1 MFVEKQK
8 FRCWTE
14 VIRIFKFLGYLNN
27 DGNAKWHRIAAILN
41 QLIFVHF
48 ILFAQGF
55 EVIESVA
62 LRKDFFKTI
71 QCMFIFWSICALNL
85 RSLWFFMRRVK
96 ILQIK
101 QNIED
106 FMIEFDLNEGR
117 NVIAAEKNLVKQM
130 RYYMTFSIA
139 SITALGIASFINVK
153 AKSGKSF
160 PLNLWLPF
168 SDFESDF
175 KFVTSLIF
183 SMWFGYNAFLNICYI
198 DFSVMNSLELLRGVV
213 LDYTEAISDMTKLAN
228 MKNSLNFTIKL
239 RQIYLEINENLS
251 GIALP
256 QTVFGSII
264 FCMIGYCC
272 IFVCILKFLSTT
284 YHNIYSL
291 LKSVTRFPRLKILQ
305 NSLE

>member
-8 FRCWTE
+8 FSCWTE
-14 VIRIFKFLGYLNN
+14 VIRILELLGYLNSEKN
-27 DGNAKWHRIAAILN
+27 RKWHRIAAILN

-48 ILFAQGF
+48 ILVAQGF
-55 EVIESVA
+55 DVIESVT
-62 LRKDFFKTI
+62 LKKDFFKTI
-71 QCMFIFWSICALNL
+71 QCIFIFWSMCALNL
-85 RSLWFFMRRVK
+85 RSFWFLMKRDK

-106 FMIEFDLNEGR
+106 FMIEFDLKDGR
-117 NVIAAEKNLVKQM
+117 NVIAADRNLVKQIRHYTM
-130 RYYMTFSIA
+130 FSMA
-139 SITALGIASFINVK
+139 SITALGVASFINFK
-153 AKSGKSF
+153 AKSF

-175 KFVTSLIF
+175 KFVISVIF

-198 DFSVMNSLELLRGVV
+198 DFSVMNSLEILRGIV
-213 LDYTEAISDMTKLAN
+213 LDYTEAINDMTKQAN
-228 MKNSLNFTIKL
+228 IENSLNFTIKL
-239 RQIYLEINENLS
+239 RHIYLEINENLS

-272 IFVCILKFLSTT
+272 IFVRILKSLFST
-284 YHNIYSL
+284 YDNIYSYFQ
-291 LKSVTRFPRLKILQ
+291 SVIRYPRLKTLQIL
-305 NSLE
+305 LE